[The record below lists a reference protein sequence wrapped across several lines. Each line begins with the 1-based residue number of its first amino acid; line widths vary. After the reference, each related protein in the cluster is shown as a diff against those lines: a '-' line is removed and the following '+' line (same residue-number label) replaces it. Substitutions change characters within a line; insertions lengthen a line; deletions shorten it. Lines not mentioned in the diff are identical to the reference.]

1 MDRWIEETCC
11 GDTSLSMEEL
21 PHRDS
26 QVSTNIKRAR
36 AADPNIL
43 NHPFIQFNALD

>member
-1 MDRWIEETCC
+1 MMPLKVVMREEN
-11 GDTSLSMEEL
+11 MVVEIFI
-21 PHRDS
+21 
-26 QVSTNIKRAR
+26 STNIKRAR